1 MDLIE
6 WEDERGQLCDLCEDD
21 SAIETDGSEVVCK
34 RCGTVIDVPL
44 EWSAEY
50 RWYANDSTGSDP
62 SRCGFPVN
70 HLMPESSLGTI
81 FLNARSPAMRR
92 IARYH
97 SWNIRPYRERTLWS
111 IFDGLAIRSSNAG
124 IGSAP
129 IEEAKELFAQLTAS
143 DSCRGESQRNSML
156 AACLWEALKRHGSPR
171 VPKDVADIFQISIR
185 DVTRGIKQFQ
195 HVLAMRTSGQLT
207 DTYAN
212 PSAKAATDKKESE
225 SESPEVL
232 MARAMQRRAIWQKTA
247 SPTTSYENF
256 IKPFLTNLSA
266 SNTPALESLVRHV
279 CARAEVLNVVPENT
293 PPSLTASVIAF
304 CCDHMGIK
312 MDHGDI
318 ARICGI
324 SPVTIQK
331 CLKRMQPSKEKLL
344 AE

>member
-1 MDLIE
+1 
-6 WEDERGQLCDLCEDD
+6 
-21 SAIETDGSEVVCK
+21 
-34 RCGTVIDVPL
+34 
-44 EWSAEY
+44 
-50 RWYANDSTGSDP
+50 
-62 SRCGFPVN
+62 
-70 HLMPESSLGTI
+70 
-81 FLNARSPAMRR
+81 
-92 IARYH
+92 
-97 SWNIRPYRERTLWS
+97 
-111 IFDGLAIRSSNAG
+111 
-124 IGSAP
+124 
-129 IEEAKELFAQLTAS
+129 
-143 DSCRGESQRNSML
+143 
-156 AACLWEALKRHGSPR
+156 
-171 VPKDVADIFQISIR
+171 
-185 DVTRGIKQFQ
+185 
-195 HVLAMRTSGQLT
+195 
-207 DTYAN
+207 
-212 PSAKAATDKKESE
+212 
-225 SESPEVL
+225 

-304 CCDHMGIK
+304 CCDHLGIK